1 MVHTW
6 TSIISTV
13 FMLLLC
19 ITGLPLIFHHE
30 IDHVLGYAP
39 DLRAPSPGAALLPV
53 DTIAQNALIHQP
65 GKVLQ
70 YVSWDKDE
78 PGQVIAFTN
87 AAPNAPPNDAV
98 VTAFNGFTGQPIGE
112 VGGGPMRVVLQL
124 HVDMYAGQPGK
135 LFLGAM
141 GILCLV
147 AIVSGIVLYWPF
159 TRRLKFGTVRTESAR
174 RVGWLDLHNLLGI
187 TTIAWAVVVSG
198 TGVINTWAE
207 PMLEQWKST
216 ELAAMAA
223 PYAGSSAPKKLGSL
237 DTLVANATAAAPG
250 MSVAFVA
257 FPGTPFSSSHHYVA
271 FMRGSSPL
279 MSRLLKPV
287 MLDGETSTVT
297 DVRELPLY
305 LKSLFVSQPLHFG
318 DYGGMPLKIIW
329 ALLDVV
335 TIVVLASGLYLW
347 IVRRRKQSRAPRA
360 AGQKEIG
367 AA

>member
-1 MVHTW
+1 M
-6 TSIISTV
+6 ISTV
-13 FMLLLC
+13 FLLFLC

-39 DLRAPSPGAALLPV
+39 DIHAPAQGARMLPV
-53 DTIAQNALIHQP
+53 DTIARAALDHQP

-70 YVSWDKDE
+70 YIAWERDE
-78 PGQVIAFTN
+78 PGQVVAYTN

-98 VTAFNGFTGQPIGE
+98 LTAFNAFTGKPVGE

-141 GILCLV
+141 GILFIV

-159 TRRLKFGTVRTESAR
+159 TRRLRFGTVRTESAR

-187 TTIAWAVVVSG
+187 TVIAWAVVVSA

-216 ELAAMAA
+216 ELAAMTAR
-223 PYAGSSAPKKLGSL
+223 YAQSSAPSRLGSL

-250 MSVAFVA
+250 MSVAFIA
-257 FPGTPFSSSHHYVA
+257 FPGTPFSSSHHYAA

-279 MSRLLKPV
+279 TSRLLKPV
-287 MLDGETSTVT
+287 LLDGETSVVT
-297 DVRELPLY
+297 DVRELPVY
-305 LKSLFVSQPLHFG
+305 LKALFVSQPLHFG
-318 DYGGMPLKIIW
+318 DYGGIPLKIIW
-329 ALLDVV
+329 AALDVV
-335 TIVVLASGLYLW
+335 TIVVLGSGLYLW
-347 IVRRRKQSRAPRA
+347 IVRRRKRSRASRIT
-360 AGQKEIG
+360 GQTALG
-367 AA
+367 SM